1 MIVQIRAIIL
11 VPAVLSVLISC
22 VQMEHQSS
30 ADMNPTIQSPK
41 TIADH
46 EVLARRYENEAKI
59 MLAKIQEQKILIE
72 KYDEE
77 SNRYGQEAEKG
88 IFNTHRLRGDD
99 ENYFFAKRA
108 KDNKLKSQALIRSYE
123 KLAEEIM
130 SRAALHWKVVT
141 ESK

>member
-1 MIVQIRAIIL
+1 MQTRSIVL
-11 VPAVLSVLISC
+11 VPFVLIVLASC

-30 ADMNPTIQSPK
+30 VDMNPTVQSPK
-41 TIADH
+41 TIVDH
-46 EVLARRYENEAKI
+46 EALARRYENAAKI
-59 MLAKIQEQKILIE
+59 MLVKIQEQKVLVE

-108 KDNKLKSQALIRSYE
+108 EDNKLKSQALIRSYE
-123 KLAEEIM
+123 KEVEENM
-130 SRAALHWKVVT
+130 SRAALHWKLVT

>member
-1 MIVQIRAIIL
+1 MQIRVIVL
-11 VPAVLSVLISC
+11 VPAVLSFLISC

-30 ADMNPTIQSPK
+30 VDMNPTAQSPK
-41 TIADH
+41 TIVDH
-46 EVLARRYENEAKI
+46 EALARRYENAAKI
-59 MLAKIQEQKILIE
+59 MLAKIQEQKILVE

-77 SNRYGQEAEKG
+77 SHRYGQEAEKG

-108 KDNKLKSQALIRSYE
+108 EENKLKSQALIRSYE
-123 KLAEEIM
+123 KLVEENM
-130 SRAALHWKVVT
+130 SRAALHWKMLT

>member
-1 MIVQIRAIIL
+1 MQIRTIVL
-11 VPAVLSVLISC
+11 VPAVLSFLISC

-30 ADMNPTIQSPK
+30 VDMNSTVQSPK
-41 TIADH
+41 TIVDH
-46 EVLARRYENEAKI
+46 EALARRYENAAKI
-59 MLAKIQEQKILIE
+59 MLVKIQEQKILVE

-108 KDNKLKSQALIRSYE
+108 EDNKLKSQALIRSYE
-123 KLAEEIM
+123 KSVEENM
-130 SRAALHWKVVT
+130 SRAALHWKMVT